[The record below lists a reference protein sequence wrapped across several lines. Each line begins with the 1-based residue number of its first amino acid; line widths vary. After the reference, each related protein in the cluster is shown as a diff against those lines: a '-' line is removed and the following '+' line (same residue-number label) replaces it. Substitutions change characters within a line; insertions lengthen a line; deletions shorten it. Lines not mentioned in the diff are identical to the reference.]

1 MVPALAIGFD
11 GIKKRMAEQSKQTN
25 AHEAKL
31 KVYY

>member
-11 GIKKRMAEQSKQTN
+11 GIKKRMDEQSKQTN

-31 KVYY
+31 KVNY